1 MSTGPRRVSVE
12 VVRRKLQ
19 EGAPLLFVN
28 AYPDSAYRRSH
39 LEGSISMGEFLARLP
54 SLPKDAEIVFY

>member
-1 MSTGPRRVSVE
+1 MRDAPKRVSVE
-12 VVRRKLQ
+12 EVRRKLQ

-39 LEGSISMGEFLARLP
+39 LEGSISSGEFLAKLP
-54 SLPKDAEIVFY
+54 TLPKEAEIVFY

>member
-1 MSTGPRRVSVE
+1 MPPQPERVSAE
-12 VVRRKLQ
+12 EVRRKLQ
-19 EGAPLLFVN
+19 EGAPILFVN

-39 LEGSISMGEFLARLP
+39 LEGSISMGEFLGRLP

>member
-1 MSTGPRRVSVE
+1 MGPRRLSADA
-12 VVRRKLQ
+12 VRQKLL

-39 LEGSISMGEFLARLP
+39 LEGSISQGEFMAKLP
-54 SLPKDAEIVFY
+54 SLPKDAEFVFY

>member
-1 MSTGPRRVSVE
+1 MGDAPRRVSVE
-12 VVRRKLQ
+12 EVRRKLQ
-19 EGAPLLFVN
+19 EGAPLVFVN

-39 LEGSISMGEFLARLP
+39 LEGSISMGEFLGRLP

>member
-1 MSTGPRRVSVE
+1 VSAGPRRVPVE
-12 VVRRKLQ
+12 EVRRKLQ
-19 EGAPLLFVN
+19 EGAPMIFVN

-39 LEGSISMGEFLARLP
+39 LEGSISMGEFLAKLP

>member
-1 MSTGPRRVSVE
+1 MGDAPKRVSVE
-12 VVRRKLQ
+12 EVRRKLQ

-39 LEGSISMGEFLARLP
+39 LEGSISMGEFLAKLP
-54 SLPKDAEIVFY
+54 TLPKDAEIVFY